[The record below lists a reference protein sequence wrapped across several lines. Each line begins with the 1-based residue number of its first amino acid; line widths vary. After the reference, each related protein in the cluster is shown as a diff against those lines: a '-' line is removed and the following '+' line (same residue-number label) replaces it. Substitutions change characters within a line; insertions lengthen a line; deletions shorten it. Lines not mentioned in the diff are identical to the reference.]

1 MRKKLLLS
9 VIAGAFC
16 LSLVAGDAALTQKA
30 FAEDHAFPE
39 TIRLAQLDGDTDDNP
54 AVRGKIYVPMQ
65 TAPSDLNLVA
75 VGTIKEV
82 LKSNL
87 VKMADGKVF
96 SLTNLRVPVL
106 YESLAKKVLK
116 EFVGQKVGLYQRDFP
131 GVSLNDRYG
140 NLSGHLVT
148 DKNDWLQA
156 KLILKGVAWATS
168 TPENRDM
175 VRKLY
180 QYEALARTNKSGFW
194 GTATYAVKSADSVL
208 EGCSNTFQVV
218 EDVIKSYKT
227 VGKDY
232 YFNFGPN
239 PATDFTFIMPQK
251 LVGSFVTEKNQ
262 AFAPWKWVNQRIRV
276 RGWVTYTSGALIEVD
291 HPEQIE
297 FVGMESRLQR
307 YGR

>member
-1 MRKKLLLS
+1 MAIAFSLS
-9 VIAGAFC
+9 VAAG
-16 LSLVAGDAALTQKA
+16 GAALVQKA
-30 FAEDHAFPE
+30 FAEEHSFPDK
-39 TIRLAQLDGDTDDNP
+39 IRLAQLDDEEDDNP
-54 AVRGKIYVPMQ
+54 AVRGKTYVPMQ

-96 SLTNLRVPVL
+96 SLINIRVPVL
-106 YESLAKKVLK
+106 YESIAKKLLRD
-116 EFVGQKVGLYQRDFP
+116 EFVGKKVGVYQRDFP

-140 NLSGHLVT
+140 NISGHLVT
-148 DKNDWLQA
+148 DKNEWVQA
-156 KLILKGVAWATS
+156 KLILKGLAWASS
-168 TPENRDM
+168 TPDNRDM
-175 VRKLY
+175 VRKLF
-180 QYEALARTNKSGFW
+180 QYEALARANKSGFW
-194 GTATYAVKSADSVL
+194 GTATYAVKSSQSVL
-208 EGCSNTFQVV
+208 ENCNNTFQVV

-232 YFNFGPN
+232 YFNFGTN

-291 HPEQIE
+291 HPEQLE